1 MLVYLKIKLKT
12 LHHQNEKK
20 LKPKLIVIY
29 LEPTVQNRWKQAL
42 YKGYSEM
49 GNEEKK
55 TVKFF
60 CSKQFY
66 LELTKYYMLKI
77 VHNVFIND

>member
-20 LKPKLIVIY
+20 LKPSVIVIY

-55 TVKFF
+55 LSSFSVANNST
-60 CSKQFY
+60 
-66 LELTKYYMLKI
+66 
-77 VHNVFIND
+77 

>member
-20 LKPKLIVIY
+20 LKPSLIVIY

-42 YKGYSEM
+42 YKGCSEI
-49 GNEEKK
+49 GDQEN
-55 TVKFF
+55 TLKFF
-60 CSKQFY
+60 CSKIFN
-66 LELTKYYMLKI
+66 LELTRYFIWNI
-77 VHNVFIND
+77 VHKSFISD